1 MSYKDIPLHL
11 THKPIVS
18 VDYSEKDAYA
28 GDAKFLS
35 IGRATWNHEDL
46 SAKIL
51 RKAKNGE
58 RWSRQSEEIPLWR
71 VLDLAKLLIATIT
84 GKQSSLEE
92 NIVNNEDKEFLK
104 SYINDNMELYA
115 PRIKEISDLISAS
128 YQTTINSKTP
138 NIFSFAT
145 SELSQDAILSWLI
158 KWADD
163 TYLKDDKELC
173 MLGKSLLSLLT
184 GLKKEEIHTID
195 VGRQWFNIDVWVE
208 INEDA
213 FLMIE
218 DKTGTTIHDNQ
229 LIRYRKIVENEYKD
243 KRQKL
248 FYTYVKTGNEPL
260 SIEKAIQAQGYKTI
274 NRQDLLSVLNT
285 YQGRNPLV
293 IDYRLHLQEIEDAT
307 NNYKSLP
314 VDKWQW
320 YEWQGFYKELEKHID
335 VESWSY
341 VANPAGGFLGLWW
354 NFIENDEIR
363 MYLQFEEMKLCFKIE
378 YDGDGNRSD
387 VRWKYYSKLMKV
399 SEDNGIRIEKPL
411 RFGAGTYMTIGI
423 VPTEEVFG
431 IGIVNVEELINKLKC
446 YEQIVEQCISFDE
459 QK

>member
-11 THKPIVS
+11 SHKPIVS

-35 IGRATWNHEDL
+35 IGRATWNPEDL

-51 RKAKNGE
+51 RWAENGGK
-58 RWSRQSEEIPLWR
+58 WSRQSEEIPLWR

-84 GKQSSLEE
+84 GKQSSLKEE
-92 NIVNNEDKEFLK
+92 IVKDEDIDFLK

-115 PRIKEISDLISAS
+115 PRIKEISELIYAS
-128 YQTTINSKTP
+128 CQTTSNSKTP
-138 NIFSFAT
+138 NIFSYAT

-163 TYLKDDKELC
+163 TYIHDDKELC
-173 MLGKSLLSLLT
+173 MLGKALLSLLT
-184 GLKKEEIHTID
+184 GLEKEEIHTVD
-195 VGRQWFNIDVWVE
+195 VGRQWYNIDVWVE

-213 FLMIE
+213 FLIIE
-218 DKTGTTIHDNQ
+218 DKTGTTIHDDQ
-229 LIRYRKIVENEYKD
+229 LNRYRKIVEDEYKD

-248 FYTYVKTGNEPL
+248 FYAYVKTGNEPT
-260 SIEKAIQAQGYKTI
+260 SIEKAIQTQGYNAI
-274 NRQDLLSVLNT
+274 NRQDLLSVLNI
-285 YQGRNPLV
+285 YKGRNPLV

-307 NNYKSLP
+307 NRYKYLP

-320 YEWQGFYKELEKHID
+320 NEWQGFYKELENHINVD
-335 VESWSY
+335 SWSY
-341 VANPAGGFLGLWW
+341 IANPAGGFLGLWW
-354 NFIENDEIR
+354 NFVKNDEIR

-378 YDGDGNRSD
+378 YNGDGNRSD
-387 VRWKYYSKLMKV
+387 VRWKYYSRLMKV

-423 VPTEEVFG
+423 VPAEDVFG
-431 IGIVNVEELINKLKC
+431 IGIVNVDELIDKLKC
-446 YEQIVEQCISFDE
+446 YEQIVEQCISFEKD
-459 QK
+459 